1 MESDSNNFK
10 LNIVIY
16 KYKFNEKKGFTVKI
30 IGAEGIKPE
39 DAGDDE
45 PEGEAGDEETETGGD
60 EVGEEAEAEPEEY
73 DPYTMG

>member
-16 KYKFNEKKGFTVKI
+16 KYKFNETKGFTVKI

-45 PEGEAGDEETETGGD
+45 PEDAGDEGD
-60 EVGEEAEAEPEEY
+60 EPEAEGDEPEGTEGTEY